1 MSVRMAEDALLL
13 QRLLNAVNG
22 VEEGDTGSTSD
33 GRPEHCKLQQTTR
46 KQYLKIWLIGQVNLF
61 STSYGRM

>member
-22 VEEGDTGSTSD
+22 VEEGDTEGCKRPVQPRMDDPNTVNCSKQPVSSTSKS
-33 GRPEHCKLQQTTR
+33 G
-46 KQYLKIWLIGQVNLF
+46 
-61 STSYGRM
+61 